1 MADSVFSSIF
11 KSFLKP
17 QKKKPSVEEKV
28 IAPKKE
34 EPRQQSKPHHPS
46 EVVIDAQT
54 QAREIILE
62 AKDEAIRIR
71 RQAEEEARQARATA
85 LQIEAKLA
93 QSQEQI
99 DQKLANLEEQE
110 KNLKVKETQISRELA
125 ELKEKKVELLNQ
137 LEKTASLTR
146 EEAKK
151 MILTQIEEEL
161 KSEIAKLIKEAE
173 EEVQREADKKA
184 QQIIIQAMQKGAT
197 DYVAEYTVSTVKL
210 PDEEM
215 KGRIIGKEGR
225 NIRALELATGVDI
238 DLEEEGVVRLSS
250 FDPIRREVA
259 KRALERLIADGRI
272 QPTRIEEFVEKERK
286 QVEKAIF
293 EAGEQLAYE
302 SKVQGLP
309 PALLSLLGKFKFRTS
324 FGQNQW
330 LHTLEVVKI
339 AVALAQNIG
348 ANVDLTRRI
357 ALFHDIG
364 KVVDEEGP
372 QEEVGAN
379 VLRKFNLSEDVIL
392 GVASQHRD
400 DFQSLESA
408 IVFIA
413 DAISAARPGARH
425 EPHEEYVKR
434 IAEIEKIAQTH
445 EGVEKA
451 YALEAGREVRVLVM
465 PDKVSDDE
473 MVKIAHDIAREVR
486 EKVMVPGQ
494 VKVTIIREVRASAA
508 A

>member
-1 MADSVFSSIF
+1 MADSLFSSLI

-17 QKKKPSVEEKV
+17 SKKKLPVEEK
-28 IAPKKE
+28 ADSAKKE
-34 EPRQQSKPHHPS
+34 ESKELLRSRQA
-46 EVVIDAQT
+46 EIIVDAQT
-54 QAREIILE
+54 RAREIILE
-62 AKDEAIRIR
+62 AKDEAIKIR
-71 RQAEEEARQARATA
+71 RQAEEEARQARTA
-85 LQIEAKLA
+85 ALAIEAKLA
-93 QSQEQI
+93 KSQEQI
-99 DQKLANLEEQE
+99 DQKLANLEQRE
-110 KNLKVKETQISRELA
+110 KVLEEKEAQIDRELDG
-125 ELKEKKVELLNQ
+125 LKEQKANLVAQ
-137 LEKTASLTR
+137 LEKTAAMTK

-151 MILTQIEEEL
+151 MLLTQIEEEL
-161 KSEIAKLIKEAE
+161 KSEIAKRIKEAE
-173 EEVQREADKKA
+173 EEIQREADKKA
-184 QQIIIQAMQKGAT
+184 QQIIVQAMQKGAT

-250 FDPIRREVA
+250 FDPIRREIA
-259 KRALERLIADGRI
+259 KRAIERLIADGRI
-272 QPTRIEEFVEKERK
+272 QPVRIEEFVEREKR
-286 QVEKAIF
+286 QVEKALF

-302 SKVQGLP
+302 AKVTGLP
-309 PALLSLLGKFKFRTS
+309 PALISLLGKFKFRTS

-339 AVALAQNIG
+339 AVAIAQNIG
-348 ANVDLTRRI
+348 ADVDLTRRI

-379 VLRKFNLSEDVIL
+379 TLRKFNMPENVIL
-392 GVASQHRD
+392 GVATQHTD
-400 DFQSLESA
+400 EFSSLESA

-434 IAEIEKIAQTH
+434 ISEIEKIAQSH
-445 EGVEKA
+445 EGVDKA
-451 YALEAGREVRVLVM
+451 YALEAGREVRVLVV
-465 PDKVSDDE
+465 PEKVSDDE
-473 MVKIAHDIAREVR
+473 MVKIAHDIAQEVR
-486 EKVMVPGQ
+486 EKVTVPGQ
-494 VKVTIIREVRASAA
+494 VKVTIIREIRAQATA
-508 A
+508 

>member
-1 MADSVFSSIF
+1 MAEGLFSQFF

-17 QKKKPSVEEKV
+17 PKKKAPPQERV
-28 IAPKKE
+28 APPKKE
-34 EPRQQSKPHHPS
+34 EPREPVRPRQA
-46 EVVIDAQT
+46 EAIIDAQA

-62 AKDEAIRIR
+62 AKDEAIKIK
-71 RQAEEEARQARATA
+71 RQAEEEARPARITA
-85 LQIEAKLA
+85 LEIEAKLA

-99 DQKLANLEEQE
+99 EQKLANLEEQE
-110 KNLKVKETQISRELA
+110 KTLKEKETQITKELA
-125 ELKEKKVELLNQ
+125 ELKEKRTNLVSQ
-137 LEKTASLTR
+137 LEKTASLTT
-146 EEAKK
+146 EEARK
-151 MILTQIEEEL
+151 IVLAQVEEDL
-161 KSEIAKLIKEAE
+161 KTEIAKRIKEKE
-173 EEVQREADKKA
+173 EQVQREADKIA
-184 QQIIIQAMQKGAT
+184 QQIIISAMQKGAT

-210 PDEEM
+210 SDEEM

-238 DLEEEGVVRLSS
+238 DLEEEGIVRLSS
-250 FDPIRREVA
+250 FDPIRREIA

-272 QPTRIEEFVEKERK
+272 QPTRIEEFVEREKR

-302 SKVQGLP
+302 AKIPGLP
-309 PALLSLLGKFKFRTS
+309 PALISLLGKFKFRTS

-330 LHTLEVVKI
+330 LHTLEVVRI
-339 AVALAQNIG
+339 ATAIAQSIG
-348 ANVDLTRRI
+348 ANVDLIRRI

-379 VLRKFNLSEDVIL
+379 ILRKFNLPENVIA
-392 GVASQHRD
+392 GVATQHKEE
-400 DFQSLESA
+400 FSSLESA
-408 IVFIA
+408 LVFVA

-434 IAEIEKIAQTH
+434 ISEIEKIAQAH

-451 YALEAGREVRVLVM
+451 YALEAGREVRVLVV
-465 PDKVSDDE
+465 PEKVSDDE
-473 MVKIAHDIAREVR
+473 MVKIAHDIAQEVR
-486 EKVMVPGQ
+486 EKVQVPGQ
-494 VKVTIIREVRASAA
+494 LKVTTIREVRASSAA
-508 A
+508 

>member
-1 MADSVFSSIF
+1 MADSLFSSLF

-17 QKKKPSVEEKV
+17 PKKKAPVEEKAA
-28 IAPKKE
+28 APKKE
-34 EPRQQSKPHHPS
+34 ELKEPPRPRQT
-46 EVVIDAQT
+46 EVAIDAQT
-54 QAREIILE
+54 RAREIILE
-62 AKDEAIRIR
+62 AKDEAIQIR
-71 RQAEEEARQARATA
+71 RQAEEEARQARTTA

-99 DQKLANLEEQE
+99 DQKLANLEQRE
-110 KNLKVKETQISRELA
+110 KI
-125 ELKEKKVELLNQ
+125 LKEKEVQIVQELDGLKEKRTNLVTQ
-137 LEKTASLTR
+137 LEKTAALTK
-146 EEAKK
+146 EEARK

-161 KSEIAKLIKEAE
+161 KSEIAKRIKEAE
-173 EEVQREADKKA
+173 EETQREADKKA
-184 QQIIIQAMQKGAT
+184 QQIIIQAMQRGAT

-210 PDEEM
+210 SDEEM

-238 DLEEEGVVRLSS
+238 DLEEEGIVRLSS

-259 KRALERLIADGRI
+259 KRTLERLIADGRI
-272 QPTRIEEFVEKERK
+272 QPTRIEEFVEREKR
-286 QVEKAIF
+286 QIEKAIF

-309 PALLSLLGKFKFRTS
+309 PALVSLLGKFKFRTS

-330 LHTLEVVKI
+330 LHTLEVVRI
-339 AVALAQNIG
+339 AVAIAQNLG
-348 ANVDLTRRI
+348 ANIDLTRRI

-379 VLRKFNLSEDVIL
+379 TLRKFNLSENVIL
-392 GVASQHRD
+392 GVATQHQD
-400 DFQSLESA
+400 EFQSLESA

-434 IAEIEKIAQTH
+434 ISEIEKIAQAH
-445 EGVEKA
+445 SGVEKA
-451 YALEAGREVRVLVM
+451 YALEAGREVRVLVV
-465 PDKVSDDE
+465 PEKVSDDE
-473 MVKIAHDIAREVR
+473 MVKIAHDIAQEVR
-486 EKVMVPGQ
+486 EKVTVPGQ
-494 VKVTIIREVRASAA
+494 VKVTTIREVRASAA
-508 A
+508 S